1 MKNLQS
7 GYRRILLYIFVETV
21 VACRPVGHAL
31 LFFFQGTTYSI
42 KAIFYGNCVRRTAC
56 HTPVRTKCEAGMR

>member
-7 GYRRILLYIFVETV
+7 GYRRILLYIF
-21 VACRPVGHAL
+21 CRNGSSVPPGGPRPAV
-31 LFFFQGTTYSI
+31 FFQGTTYSI
-42 KAIFYGNCVRRTAC
+42 KAIFMEIAYVVLLC